1 MKILAIE
8 SSCDELSLAILDDG
22 KVLTNIISSQIK
34 DHQKFGGVVPELA
47 ARLHLENIEWV
58 IKSAL
63 KEADLSINE
72 IELVAYTKNPGL
84 IGSLIVGKII
94 AETIGA
100 YLEVPIM
107 GCHHILGHIYG
118 ASIEEDFVYPVL
130 AMVVSGGHTQIQL
143 LRSVD
148 DYEIIGQTQDDAIG
162 ECYDKVARY
171 LKLEYPGGP
180 IIDKLAQTGNPDE
193 FKLPIPKTENEFDFS
208 YSGLKTACT
217 NLINKYNQNNEEIN
231 KADFAA
237 SFQKTAVQTICEK
250 FEKAVI
256 KYQPKTITVAGGV
269 SANSLIRQK
278 VVEIGKNNKIEHI
291 IIPKLEYCTDNG
303 AMIGKFAQEK
313 INISK
318 KLI

>member
-1 MKILAIE
+1 MIILAIE
-8 SSCDELSLAILDDG
+8 SSCDELSIAILNNG

-47 ARLHLENIEWV
+47 ARLHLENIEFV

-72 IELVAYTKNPGL
+72 IEAVGYTQTPGL

-94 AETIGA
+94 AQTIA
-100 YLEVPIM
+100 RYLNVPLYP
-107 GCHHILGHIYG
+107 CHHILGHIYG
-118 ASIEEDFVYPVL
+118 ASIEKEFVYPVL

-143 LRSVD
+143 LNSVE

-171 LKLEYPGGP
+171 LGLNYPGGP
-180 IIDKLAQTGNPDE
+180 EIDKLAKSGNPDAY
-193 FKLPIPKTENEFDFS
+193 KLPIPKTENEFDFS
-208 YSGLKTACT
+208 YSGLKTACI
-217 NLINKYNQNNEEIN
+217 NLINKMKQNNQKIN
-231 KADFAA
+231 IADFSA
-237 SFQKTAVQTICEK
+237 SFQKIAVEAIAEK
-250 FEKAVI
+250 FEKAVK

-269 SANSLIRQK
+269 SANSSIRQK
-278 VVEIGKNNKIEHI
+278 IMEIGENNQINNI

-303 AMIGKFAQEK
+303 AMIGKLTQEM